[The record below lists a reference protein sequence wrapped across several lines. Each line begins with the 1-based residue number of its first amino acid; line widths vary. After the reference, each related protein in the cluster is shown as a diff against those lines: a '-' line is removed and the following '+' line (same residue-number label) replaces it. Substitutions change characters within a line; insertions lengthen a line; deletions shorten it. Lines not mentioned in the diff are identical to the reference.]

1 MIKNLIFDI
10 GGIIIDDGKEI
21 MQKYFNISKEETV
34 KLRKIIYG
42 SNYFSECLL
51 GKITQN
57 ECKQKLILENPSYK
71 YYIEKSL
78 NVDNQ
83 NEILPMKKEVLDL
96 IYTLKNKYKIYFLS
110 NLTDAT
116 YEYIIKILNEF
127 NGGIYSFKVG
137 VKKPDSRIYEKL
149 IKKYKL
155 EKKECIFFDDKQKN
169 IDMSNKLGILGIKFN
184 TKEDI
189 INSLNKIDDITRI

>member
-1 MIKNLIFDI
+1 MEEFSVSLNNFLFNS
-10 GGIIIDDGKEI
+10 GI
-21 MQKYFNISKEETV
+21 
-34 KLRKIIYG
+34 
-42 SNYFSECLL
+42 L
-51 GKITQN
+51 GFYR
-57 ECKQKLILENPSYK
+57 ILEHADKNHF
-71 YYIEKSL
+71 ININGNTL
-78 NVDNQ
+78 T
-83 NEILPMKKEVLDL
+83 IKKEVLDL

-149 IKKYKL
+149 IKKYKKK
-155 EKKECIFFDDKQKN
+155 KKECIFFDDKQKN